1 MQKCDEK
8 CPHRSVQYDNGIHG
22 YCRKYNCLL
31 AIDNDGDMYAVKKCI
46 SNGLGKKRTGA
57 AKNGVVDCRP

>member
-1 MQKCDEK
+1 MQKCDPK

-46 SNGLGKKRTGA
+46 SNGLTKKKEPTTRGK
-57 AKNGVVDCRP
+57 NIN

>member
-8 CPHRSVQYDNGIHG
+8 CPHRSVQYDKGIHG

-31 AIDNDGDMYAVKKCI
+31 AIDNDGNMYAVKKCI
-46 SNGLGKKRTGA
+46 CNDLTKKKSPLHGA
-57 AKNGVVDCRP
+57 KI